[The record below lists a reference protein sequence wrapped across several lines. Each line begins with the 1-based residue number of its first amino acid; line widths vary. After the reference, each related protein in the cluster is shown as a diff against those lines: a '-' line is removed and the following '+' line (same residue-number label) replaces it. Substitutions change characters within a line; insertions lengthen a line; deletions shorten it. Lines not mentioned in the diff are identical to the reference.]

1 MKVSLFFATIMTKYY
16 SLARIKL
23 GCELR
28 VVDMKTEARPEV
40 I

>member
-1 MKVSLFFATIMTKYY
+1 MTEYY
-16 SLARIKL
+16 FLARINL
-23 GCELR
+23 WCEVR